1 LDLGGSKNHKSGEKK
16 GGGRW
21 LEKRRKEEKM
31 RGKKNCQGW
40 VTSISQLLEA
50 FFLKE
55 IEEEI
60 IIIIIIIITIENGNM
75 HFKESTS
82 TPRIRGQRTI
92 M

>member
-1 LDLGGSKNHKSGEKK
+1 VGQRTIKVGKKK

-60 IIIIIIIITIENGNM
+60 IIIIITIENGNM